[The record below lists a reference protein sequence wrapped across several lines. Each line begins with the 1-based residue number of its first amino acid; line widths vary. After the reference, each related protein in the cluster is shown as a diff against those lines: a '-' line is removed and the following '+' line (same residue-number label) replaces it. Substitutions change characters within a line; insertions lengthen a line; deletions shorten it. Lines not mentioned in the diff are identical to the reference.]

1 MKVTVYEVGPR
12 DGLQALKQP
21 VETSTKIKLIDAL
34 YNAGLKNIEETSFAH
49 PKLVPQM
56 ADAEDVFQRG
66 GALVMNKRGY
76 DGRKLIDTAR
86 SLIEKYSKAPAAKA
100 PAKKA

>member
-34 YNAGLKNIEETSFAH
+34 YNAGLKTL
-49 PKLVPQM
+49 K
-56 ADAEDVFQRG
+56 
-66 GALVMNKRGY
+66 KRVLLTQNCTTNG
-76 DGRKLIDTAR
+76 
-86 SLIEKYSKAPAAKA
+86 
-100 PAKKA
+100 